1 MNQNKKQS
9 HRNKYGYIMDYK
21 MPNNIIT
28 VWIYFLVFIS
38 TSLMGQI
45 PTGETVINSMIAI
58 MSPENSKSIVRQT
71 NYYDNGKTRTFEL
84 EMYSADKGEKM
95 MMRYIKPTSVK
106 GQTFLMLNDGD
117 DIWTYF
123 PRTRRVRK
131 MASHAKKMKVQ
142 GGDFSFD
149 DFSSNETWENDY
161 QTTNEGTVDKQG
173 SSCWKLRAKAVENAD
188 ADYPEIVLYVRKDN
202 YYPIHMDYIDEKGKE
217 EKSLYLTN
225 IKMVDDYPTA
235 RIITMENHLTGTKT
249 VMENVEVS
257 YIWDPPKGFF
267 SERNLKK

>member
-1 MNQNKKQS
+1 
-9 HRNKYGYIMDYK
+9 
-21 MPNNIIT
+21 
-28 VWIYFLVFIS
+28 
-38 TSLMGQI
+38 
-45 PTGETVINSMIAI
+45 
-58 MSPENSKSIVRQT
+58 
-71 NYYDNGKTRTFEL
+71 
-84 EMYSADKGEKM
+84 

-173 SSCWKLRAKAVENAD
+173 SSCLET
-188 ADYPEIVLYVRKDN
+188 
-202 YYPIHMDYIDEKGKE
+202 
-217 EKSLYLTN
+217 KS
-225 IKMVDDYPTA
+225 K
-235 RIITMENHLTGTKT
+235 
-249 VMENVEVS
+249 S
-257 YIWDPPKGFF
+257 
-267 SERNLKK
+267 S